1 MTPLGRGSAGKKIRI
16 EVTNA
21 VAQLVGSDRGK
32 QPAIDILAM
41 LENGGISLDP
51 DNQAAVVAILKGA
64 WTGLPGTVLDEMRAA
79 VADN

>member
-1 MTPLGRGSAGKKIRI
+1 M
-16 EVTNA
+16 TNA
-21 VAQLVGSDRGK
+21 VAQLDGSDIGK
-32 QPAIDILAM
+32 QPVIDILAM

>member
-1 MTPLGRGSAGKKIRI
+1 M
-16 EVTNA
+16 VTNA

-51 DNQAAVVAILKGA
+51 DNQAAVIAILRGA
-64 WTGLPGTVLDEMRAA
+64 WTGLPGTVLDQMMRAA

>member
-16 EVTNA
+16 EVINA